1 MGCGVKAMIIPNSPC
16 LWFSWIYIGICIGDR
31 SGLCRWVQ
39 GIGRGI
45 KGVSEHCL
53 WYVYVW
59 MCHYVCVCVCVRLSV
74 SISIAI
80 SIYTYTYTHTS
91 IPIPPLL
98 PVYLF
103 LSPLL
108 LVHIW
113 MHLGSVARMPYSPYP
128 ARSPSPP
135 APPPGNIRPR
145 QAAAPKLAL
154 ALVLPFESD
163 LPRRHSR
170 QLWKCTIL

>member
-1 MGCGVKAMIIPNSPC
+1 MDVS
-16 LWFSWIYIGICIGDR
+16 
-31 SGLCRWVQ
+31 LC
-39 GIGRGI
+39 
-45 KGVSEHCL
+45 
-53 WYVYVW
+53 
-59 MCHYVCVCVCVRLSV
+59 VCVCVCVCLSV

-113 MHLGSVARMPYSPYP
+113 MHLGSVARMPS
-128 ARSPSPP
+128 SPSPP
-135 APPPGNIRPR
+135 APPHENFRPGK
-145 QAAAPKLAL
+145 ASAPKLAL

-170 QLWKCTIL
+170 QL